1 MTKRQLSDETNEF
14 DQAIQKLNSKSEAI
28 ANKMLEKC
36 TTNEIDTTDKDLTK
50 AILMLKNLM
59 PESKSK
65 SFTKK
70 ITQLIPFANKI
81 KEDVNKTIIEN
92 QNAKE
97 TIKELVNALDT
108 SAKAMREDEATLNE
122 LLNAL
127 DDSIDLSNKLS
138 ENIVAKIQKLQ
149 EDTDKNKENRFELNT
164 LKNLLATLESIT
176 MVNNQTANQ
185 IDANLR
191 SVEAMSSKVS
201 KIKPLLSGMF
211 TVQSA
216 VAKTNAKTQRLQTM
230 SSVITESLNN
240 MITSVQEESHKSL
253 KNTIIMSQ
261 EQVIKESTVKTLGQ
275 NAVSNGKELQ
285 KVIVDLQKEQ
295 QKYLVT
301 MQEAQKQIK
310 GNQLKQLAFDELD
323 HTDH

>member
-70 ITQLIPFANKI
+70 ISQLIPFANKI